1 MHQAKTQKDRA
12 DDFFTISFFPPPLYY
27 STLTFHLL
35 HLISASY
42 VCFLVSFFFLLRFI
56 STQAGRARKLEMDNK
71 KNGARERKRKHAGAA
86 TKHFSYD
93 NYSTR
98 PRRHV
103 FSGEGRALMIPRL
116 EISIL
121 E

>member
-42 VCFLVSFFFLLRFI
+42 VCFLVSFFSYFVLL
-56 STQAGRARKLEMDNK
+56 ARKREGHGNWKWTTK
-71 KNGARERKRKHAGAA
+71 KMVRGKGKESTLVRRRNISVTITTLRDQDGMSFQER
-86 TKHFSYD
+86 
-93 NYSTR
+93 
-98 PRRHV
+98 
-103 FSGEGRALMIPRL
+103 EGR
-116 EISIL
+116 
-121 E
+121 